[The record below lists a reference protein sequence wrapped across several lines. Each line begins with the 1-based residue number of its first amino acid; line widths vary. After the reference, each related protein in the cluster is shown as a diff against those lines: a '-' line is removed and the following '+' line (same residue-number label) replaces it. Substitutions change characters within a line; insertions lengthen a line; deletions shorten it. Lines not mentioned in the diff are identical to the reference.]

1 MNDRPFKILYLMT
14 DPFGMGGVQ
23 SDLKALGPYFVS
35 RGHEVVV
42 ACPPGDQVDVL
53 TRGGVTHIPFT
64 VHFRTPGQFAEQARK
79 LRSLIER
86 VQPTVLAPQS
96 IRASWICHAAAKT
109 LPLAR
114 VTTIHNI
121 HSNINALWAGV
132 ILNRA
137 SHLVIF
143 ESDHEHRRITRLGLA
158 RRKTRVIPSGIDTEM
173 FYPDPGARQKM
184 RSALPGLG
192 PDDVVFGC
200 VARLSE
206 EKAHDNLLAS
216 YAVVRKTYPNT
227 RLVLV
232 GDGPLRGEIESLARV
247 LGIAPFVHFA
257 GQQRNVR
264 EWLNLFDV
272 FVLAST
278 RESLPRA
285 AREAMACGLP
295 VIATRVGA
303 TREAVRDGENGFLV
317 PPSQV
322 DAFARAMIHLLFD
335 PALRTRMGRESRRMI
350 DARFSQS
357 KWLADNESVYQVA
370 GSLAGRFSSRE
381 IGPKL
386 LDPAVTTC
394 S

>member
-1 MNDRPFKILYLMT
+1 MNERPFKILYLMT

-42 ACPPGDQVDVL
+42 ACPEGDQVDVL
-53 TRGGVTHIPFT
+53 KRGGVTHLPFT
-64 VHFRTPGQFAEQARK
+64 VHFRTPAQFVEQASR
-79 LRSLIER
+79 LENLIAT
-86 VQPTVLAPQS
+86 VNPTVLAPQS
-96 IRASWICHAAAKT
+96 IRASWICHAAARK

-143 ESDHEHRRITRLGLA
+143 ESDHEHRRITRLGLS
-158 RRKTRVIPSGIDTEM
+158 RRKARVIPSGIDTTA
-173 FYPDPGARQKM
+173 FYPDKEAREKM
-184 RSALPGLG
+184 RAGTLGLK
-192 PDDVVFGC
+192 PEEVVFGC
-200 VARLSE
+200 VARLSQ
-206 EKAHDNLLAS
+206 EKAHRDLLAA
-216 YAVVRKTYPNT
+216 YAIVRKSYPLT

-232 GDGPLRGEIESLARV
+232 GDGPLREETESLARS
-247 LGIAPFVHFA
+247 LGIDSFVHFA
-257 GQQRNVR
+257 GQQNNVR

-303 TREAVRDGENGFLV
+303 TREAVSDGHNGFLV
-317 PPSQV
+317 PPGHPDSL
-322 DAFARAMIHLLFD
+322 ARAMIHLLYD
-335 PALRTRMGRESRRMI
+335 PSLRSQMGTLSRQMI
-350 DARFSQS
+350 EERFSQAL
-357 KWLADNESVYQVA
+357 WLSGNEAVYRQA
-370 GSLAGRFSSRE
+370 GALAGRFRPVD

-386 LDPAVTTC
+386 LESAMLPC

>member
-23 SDLKALGPYFVS
+23 SDLKALGPFFVS

-42 ACPPGDQVDVL
+42 ACPEGDQVDVL
-53 TRGGVTHIPFT
+53 TRGGVTHLPFT
-64 VHFRTPGQFAEQARK
+64 VHFRTPGQFAEQTSR
-79 LRSLIER
+79 LRDLIGR
-86 VQPTVLAPQS
+86 VNPTVLAPQS
-96 IRASWICHAAAKT
+96 IRASWICQAAARK

-121 HSNINALWAGV
+121 HSNINALWAGI

-143 ESDHEHRRITRLGLA
+143 ESDHEHRRITRLGLS
-158 RRKTRVIPSGIDTEM
+158 RRKTRVIPSGIDTRA
-173 FYPDPGARQKM
+173 FYPDREARERMRAAVPGIK
-184 RSALPGLG
+184 PEE
-192 PDDVVFGC
+192 VVFGC

-206 EKAHDNLLAS
+206 EKAHRDLLAA
-216 YAVVRKTYPNT
+216 YAVVRKSYPST

-232 GDGPLRGEIESLARV
+232 GDGPLRGEIESQARV
-247 LGIAPFVHFA
+247 LGISPFVHFA
-257 GQQRNVR
+257 GQQNNVR

-303 TREAVRDGENGFLV
+303 TREAVSDGHNGFLV
-317 PPSQV
+317 APGHV
-322 DAFARAMIHLLFD
+322 DALARAMIHLLFD
-335 PALRTRMGRESRRMI
+335 PSLRVRMGAFSRQMI
-350 DARFSQS
+350 EDRFSQAL
-357 KWLADNESVYQVA
+357 WLSENEAVYRQA
-370 GSLAGRFSSRE
+370 GALAGRFLPVD

-386 LDPAVTTC
+386 LESAILPC

>member
-1 MNDRPFKILYLMT
+1 M
-14 DPFGMGGVQ
+14 
-23 SDLKALGPYFVS
+23 
-35 RGHEVVV
+35 
-42 ACPPGDQVDVL
+42 
-53 TRGGVTHIPFT
+53 
-64 VHFRTPGQFAEQARK
+64 
-79 LRSLIER
+79 
-86 VQPTVLAPQS
+86 
-96 IRASWICHAAAKT
+96 
-109 LPLAR
+109 
-114 VTTIHNI
+114 
-121 HSNINALWAGV
+121 NALWAGV

-143 ESDHEHRRITRLGLA
+143 ESDHEHRRITRLGLS
-158 RRKTRVIPSGIDTEM
+158 RRKTRVIPSGIDTET
-173 FYPDPGARQKM
+173 FYPDPEARQKM
-184 RSALPGLG
+184 RAALPDLG

-216 YAVVRKTYPNT
+216 YAVVRKTYPKT

-232 GDGPLRGEIESLARV
+232 GDGPLRGEIESRARE

-317 PPSQV
+317 PPAQV
-322 DAFARAMIHLLFD
+322 DSFARAMIHLLFD
-335 PALRTRMGRESRRMI
+335 PDLRVRMGRESRRMI

-357 KWLADNESVYQVA
+357 TWLADNESVYKVA

-381 IGPKL
+381 IGPRL
-386 LDPAVTTC
+386 LDPAVTPC

>member
-42 ACPPGDQVDVL
+42 ACPEGDQVDVL
-53 TRGGVTHIPFT
+53 TRGGVTHLPFT
-64 VHFRTPGQFAEQARK
+64 VHFRTPGQFAEQAARLK
-79 LRSLIER
+79 NLIGR
-86 VQPTVLAPQS
+86 VNPTVLAPQS
-96 IRASWICHAAAKT
+96 IRASWICHAAARK

-121 HSNINALWAGV
+121 HSNINALWAGA
-132 ILNRA
+132 ILNLA

-143 ESDHEHRRITRLGLA
+143 ESDHEHRRITRLGLS
-158 RRKTRVIPSGIDTEM
+158 RRKARVIPSGIDTKA
-173 FYPDPGARQKM
+173 FYPDGAAREKM
-184 RSALPGLG
+184 RAAIPGMR
-192 PDDVVFGC
+192 PEEVVFGC

-206 EKAHDNLLAS
+206 EKAHRDLLDA
-216 YAVVRKTYPNT
+216 YAVVRRSYPMS

-232 GDGPLRGEIESLARV
+232 GDGPLRAEIENRART

-257 GQQRNVR
+257 GQQNNVR

-303 TREAVRDGENGFLV
+303 TREAVSDGHNGILV
-317 PPSQV
+317 PPGHPDSL
-322 DAFARAMIHLLFD
+322 ARAMIHMLYD
-335 PALRTRMGRESRRMI
+335 PVLMPEMGHASRQMI
-350 DARFSQS
+350 EERFSQTR
-357 KWLADNESVYQVA
+357 WLSDNESVYRQA
-370 GSLAGRFSSRE
+370 GALAGRFRPVD

-386 LDPAVTTC
+386 LESAMLPC